1 MSITKILFATHN
13 QNKLS
18 ELVEIAKNINEKSM
32 VQFLTLKDFN
42 EVIEPI
48 ESGSTF
54 KENATI
60 KAKYYYELFKIPVL
74 ADDSGLVCSGLNN
87 APGVFSARY
96 ASKEGRNATDSD
108 NVSLLLKNIQ
118 QVVDK
123 KAKFLCTVCYYDGND
138 FIYASGALEGTIQ
151 SYPKGQNGFGYDPI
165 FFLKAYNK
173 TLAELNSEIKN
184 QISHRRLA
192 LEQMFECLK
201 IRNII

>member
-60 KAKYYYELFKIPVL
+60 KAK
-74 ADDSGLVCSGLNN
+74 
-87 APGVFSARY
+87 
-96 ASKEGRNATDSD
+96 
-108 NVSLLLKNIQ
+108 
-118 QVVDK
+118 
-123 KAKFLCTVCYYDGND
+123 
-138 FIYASGALEGTIQ
+138 
-151 SYPKGQNGFGYDPI
+151 
-165 FFLKAYNK
+165 
-173 TLAELNSEIKN
+173 
-184 QISHRRLA
+184 
-192 LEQMFECLK
+192 
-201 IRNII
+201 